1 MRCRALRVRPFSDP
15 DALPLACDGCAP
27 VADKYNV
34 LRLYKKP
41 AHTNE
46 DVANVA
52 TVYVAPASLLLHLCL
67 ASYFYT
73 VVVRARAHTHA
84 HTHTH
89 THTRRPTISESRPPV
104 TSLHALNRR
113 RPPPSPLPRRPPPP
127 CQVLCPYQL
136 ACEPSAELT
145 VTYVLMAVAAGIVLL
160 VRASPHTPPS
170 PPPSPSLSPSLAPCF
185 HTHTFSASDP
195 HPGSPPHVECVRLS
209 FFPCNAPQVWH
220 PLQYEEPREP

>member
-1 MRCRALRVRPFSDP
+1 MRCRALRVRPVSDP

-84 HTHTH
+84 RTHTG
-89 THTRRPTISESRPPV
+89 IAMVE
-104 TSLHALNRR
+104 LL
-113 RPPPSPLPRRPPPP
+113 LG
-127 CQVLCPYQL
+127 CFPYQTNKGAAGFEL
-136 ACEPSAELT
+136 MDLLDRSAKPQTLET
-145 VTYVLMAVAAGIVLL
+145 VTL
-160 VRASPHTPPS
+160 RP
-170 PPPSPSLSPSLAPCF
+170 
-185 HTHTFSASDP
+185 
-195 HPGSPPHVECVRLS
+195 R
-209 FFPCNAPQVWH
+209 PQN
-220 PLQYEEPREP
+220 LNS